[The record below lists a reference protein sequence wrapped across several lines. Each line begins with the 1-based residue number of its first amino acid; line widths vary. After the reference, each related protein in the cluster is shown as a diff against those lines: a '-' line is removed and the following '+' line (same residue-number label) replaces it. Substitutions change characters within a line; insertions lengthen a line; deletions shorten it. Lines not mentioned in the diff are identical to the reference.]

1 MEVAIARRA
10 AVCHV
15 RTFLR
20 VGSPAAG
27 LNECTAENIALCIAN
42 LQGSWKTMSAVLRDL
57 PATKS
62 PRLHSRIAVVDDHA
76 FMRDLIARELT
87 RSTRRYNV
95 VAAVG
100 TAAEAIAACR
110 RFEPHVLVLDIN
122 LPDRTGVAAIPDI
135 RRASPAT
142 RILLCTAFPREEWF
156 HKASTCGADGF
167 VEKTNTWDEFMVAV
181 ERVNGG
187 QRYFCS
193 GGGGAASGR
202 QSNGKTAPKLT
213 PRERQILKLIA
224 SGMTTKEIA
233 AQLFISIPTVETHR
247 ANLMTK
253 TGGRNVADLVRFAM
267 DAGLS

>member
-1 MEVAIARRA
+1 
-10 AVCHV
+10 
-15 RTFLR
+15 
-20 VGSPAAG
+20 
-27 LNECTAENIALCIAN
+27 
-42 LQGSWKTMSAVLRDL
+42 MSAVLRD
-57 PATKS
+57 PPDTKS
-62 PRLHSRIAVVDDHA
+62 ARLHSRIAVVDDHA

-87 RSTRRYNV
+87 RSTKRYNV

-122 LPDRTGVAAIPDI
+122 LPDRTGVAAVPDI
-135 RRASPAT
+135 RRASPMT

-156 HKASTCGADGF
+156 AQASNCGADGF
-167 VEKTNTWDEFMVAV
+167 VEKTNTWDEFLLAV
-181 ERVNGG
+181 DRVSGG

-193 GGGGAASGR
+193 NGALPRRNEANTNAR
-202 QSNGKTAPKLT
+202 LT
-213 PRERQILKLIA
+213 PREREVLKLIA
-224 SGMTTKEIA
+224 GGMTTKEIA
-233 AQLFISIPTVETHR
+233 ARLFISIPTVETHR